1 MFMQA
6 GMVPPERMAR
16 RLTQTE
22 QRAETRRRL
31 LDSARTLFAR
41 RGFAGASLDEIADGA
56 GLTRGA
62 LYYNFPEGKDD
73 LFMALLEERAKERVD
88 LIGDKFAGS
97 EGGPRGEA
105 LLSQARA
112 AAHEWQANLPA
123 NREWRMIFF
132 EFALHAAR
140 ERRFATK
147 FAKRETELRRGLVKL
162 IEDMA
167 ADLDADLPLSA
178 DALAVAIIALGNG
191 LALED
196 LAAPGSLPDEI
207 LEQVIGLM
215 LVGIWAT
222 GRRPDGQ
229 RSSKGGRRR

>member
-6 GMVPPERMAR
+6 GMVTPERMAR

-31 LDSARTLFAR
+31 LNSARTLFAR
-41 RGFAGASLDEIADGA
+41 RGFAGASLDEIAEGA

-88 LIGDKFAGS
+88 LIWDKFTN
-97 EGGPRGEA
+97 EGEPRGEA
-105 LLSQARA
+105 VLSRARA

-123 NREWRMIFF
+123 TREWRMIFF

-140 ERRFATK
+140 ERRFASK
-147 FAKRETELRRGLVKL
+147 FAKRETELRRGLVQL
-162 IEDMA
+162 IEDMTG
-167 ADLDADLPLSA
+167 DLDADLPLSA
-178 DALAVAIIALGNG
+178 DALAMAIIALGNG

-196 LAAPGSLPDEI
+196 LAAPGSLPDDI
-207 LEQVIGLM
+207 LADVIGLM
-215 LVGIWAT
+215 LMGIWVS
-222 GRRPDGQ
+222 GRREGEQ
-229 RSSKGGRRR
+229 RASGGRPRR

>member
-1 MFMQA
+1 M
-6 GMVPPERMAR
+6 PESMAR

-41 RGFAGASLDEIADGA
+41 RGFAGASLDEIAEGA

-73 LFMALLEERAKERVD
+73 LFMGLLEERARDSAD
-88 LIGDKFAGS
+88 LIWDEFTGS
-97 EGGPRGEA
+97 EGEPRGEA
-105 LLSQARA
+105 VLRQARA

-140 ERRFATK
+140 ERGFATK
-147 FAKRETELRRGLVKL
+147 FAKRETELRRGLVRL
-162 IEDMA
+162 IEEMA
-167 ADLDADLPLSA
+167 AGMDADLPVPA
-178 DALAVAIIALGNG
+178 DALALAIIALGNG

-196 LAAPGSLPDEI
+196 LAAPGSLPDDI
-207 LEQVIGLM
+207 LEQVIGL
-215 LVGIWAT
+215 LLLGIWA
-222 GRRPDGQ
+222 Q
-229 RSSKGGRRR
+229 SRRRD